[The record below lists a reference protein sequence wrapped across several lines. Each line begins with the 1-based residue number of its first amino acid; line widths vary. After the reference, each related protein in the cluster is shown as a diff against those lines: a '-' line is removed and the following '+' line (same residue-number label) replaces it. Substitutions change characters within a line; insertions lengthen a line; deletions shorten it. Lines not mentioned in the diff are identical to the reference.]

1 MTAKVT
7 EEVYTVNEVATIF
20 RLPIDAVRRLI
31 RSGELPAIRFGHTY
45 RVPKRIVEQY
55 LALPA
60 SSYLPQEMGFGM
72 WAAEVEST
80 DAVDYVERLRDAET
94 RTLREVV
101 ADLWS
106 E

>member
-1 MTAKVT
+1 
-7 EEVYTVNEVATIF
+7 
-20 RLPIDAVRRLI
+20 
-31 RSGELPAIRFGHTY
+31 
-45 RVPKRIVEQY
+45 
-55 LALPA
+55 
-60 SSYLPQEMGFGM
+60 MGFGM